1 MSEGRAAQP
10 KKEAVEKQC
19 KMKGGREERSGKQRR
34 EGKVMPEGGN
44 GAEQEYLLM
53 KEERPTC
60 SLEQKS

>member
-34 EGKVMPEGGN
+34 EGKVMPEGEMGLSRN
-44 GAEQEYLLM
+44 I
-53 KEERPTC
+53 C
-60 SLEQKS
+60 